1 MPFPQFLLRYPRSVT
16 TSPLFFIINMILSVS
31 NQKYD
36 AYSFNQLHLGQQLE
50 IADEIAGL

>member
-1 MPFPQFLLRYPRSVT
+1 
-16 TSPLFFIINMILSVS
+16 MIFSVS

-50 IADEIAGL
+50 IADAIAGLWVQHLNLCIHSGFATEKQ